1 MGIVAWFRS
10 LSPKQ
15 LLNRFK
21 NISNAAKD
29 APPESLIFAT
39 ILAWAKLSRDQKFS
53 LMFGW
58 SIKVSPSKIQDI
70 FEPTS
75 CEITWNHYNSPRI
88 HGVFLPFWHSTI
100 YSGGTCWVS
109 PWAASSSFHWDIPP
123 KKLPQRGHLGEERW
137 SSSRCS
143 KEKMATLSQVMIS
156 NCCWCFSNPTKHLE
170 CMENLK
176 ITIDWVWPPPS
187 GKWRFIGIPY

>member
-1 MGIVAWFRS
+1 MSYLQRELPWRTQQCSEKYGTTMGIVAWFRS

-15 LLNRFK
+15 LLNSFK

-88 HGVFLPFWHSTI
+88 HVFFFRFGVPPFILEAPAEYPLGLKVRRSTEIFLPKSCP
-100 YSGGTCWVS
+100 S
-109 PWAASSSFHWDIPP
+109 
-123 KKLPQRGHLGEERW
+123 KK
-137 SSSRCS
+137 
-143 KEKMATLSQVMIS
+143 KMATLSQVMIS
-156 NCCWCFSNPTKHLE
+156 ASVIQPNTWN
-170 CMENLK
+170 
-176 ITIDWVWPPPS
+176 V
-187 GKWRFIGIPY
+187 